1 MKLYGYICVNQC
13 EASGRMVFWNG
24 GSNYRVF
31 RWMEI
36 SGSVTLTE
44 DDCFT
49 FYPDSEK
56 TDYEKLREARIQA
69 ADYVSF
75 LEAERK
81 SNAW

>member
-1 MKLYGYICVNQC
+1 
-13 EASGRMVFWNG
+13 
-24 GSNYRVF
+24 
-31 RWMEI
+31 MEI